1 MDLLDIFPKGDKDE
15 LFLALDSKK
24 YWLLLMV
31 DLPPCGAIVEEVT
44 KRLKTPLK
52 SYSVKGL
59 PPILALPKNEFTTES
74 LAKVMS
80 AATPGSPLP
89 AGILEKALGNRDF
102 ILVSEPKSLP
112 LGLKALDNFLS
123 MHKEWLVERFGI
135 QLFTVSHRLYGEDYK
150 EAVDFLIWMLVGIV
164 QQTEAVKART
174 DIEIVV
180 TIADTIYESTIGGK
194 EKAGKTIESLKRSER
209 FLEPAMKIL
218 DAVVKDKSNH
228 SRADSMLRMWIKGSI
243 NPNDCAMWVASNIGL
258 YLTHYGEDSAGMIH
272 TIAEQMLLRIRR
284 PRKNRL
290 EKELDKYIE
299 EVKEEYIDG
308 VDEQEKIEGE
318 EQDKPTKR
326 R

>member
-1 MDLLDIFPKGDKDE
+1 MDLIDIFPQRDKDE
-15 LFLALDSKK
+15 LFLALDSKD

-31 DLPPCGAIVEEVT
+31 DLPPADAIVREVV

-52 SYSVKGL
+52 SYAVKGL

-80 AATPGSPLP
+80 AAAPGSPLP
-89 AGILEKALGNRDF
+89 PGMLEKALGGRDF
-102 ILVSEPKSLP
+102 ILCSEPKSLS
-112 LGLKALDNFLS
+112 LGLKAIDNFLS
-123 MHKEWLVERFGI
+123 MHREWLVERFGV
-135 QLFTVSHRLYGEDYK
+135 QLFTVTHRLYGEDYK
-150 EAVDFLIWMLVGIV
+150 EAVDFLIWVLVGIIHKSD
-164 QQTEAVKART
+164 AVKPRT

-180 TIADTIYESTIGGK
+180 TIADTIHESTVGGK
-194 EKAGKTIESLKRSER
+194 EKAGKTIESLKKSER

-218 DAVVKDKSNH
+218 DAVVVNKSNH

-243 NPNDCAMWVASNIGL
+243 DPNDCAMWVASNIGL

-284 PRKNRL
+284 PRKKRL

-318 EQDKPTKR
+318 EQDKPT
-326 R
+326 